1 VGPFDLSRSI
11 GFLEMWPA
19 VRHPT
24 DDDALRFAYCAEHEW
39 RPVGVRVEQHGSRVD
54 VEAVGPGSDA
64 ADLPAQVARTLS
76 LDVDGTGIDEI
87 AARDA
92 VVARL
97 VADAPGLRPVCFWSP
112 WEAACWA
119 VLTQRSSMRTAAIQ
133 KQRIADA
140 YGALVTVDGRELR
153 AFPGPR
159 EVLAAPSLPGVNPV
173 KAGRIRDLAAA
184 ALDDTLTAATLRAM
198 PAEQALVTL
207 RELPGIGAF
216 SAGLI
221 LIRGAGAPDVFTTSE
236 PRLLGAVRAAYGL
249 DPDAAEDSYR
259 DLAQRWR
266 PLRSWVSF
274 WLRAATGYTP
284 VGRSPRR

>member
-1 VGPFDLSRSI
+1 MGPFDLSRSI
-11 GFLEMWPA
+11 GFLETWPA
-19 VRHPT
+19 ARRIA
-24 DDDALRFAYCAEHEW
+24 DDPVLRFAYCAEHDW
-39 RPVGVRVEQHGSRVD
+39 RPVGVRVAQEGNRVD
-54 VEAVGPGSDA
+54 VEAHGPGSSTANLDT
-64 ADLPAQVARTLS
+64 QVARILS
-76 LDVDGTGIDEI
+76 LDIDNTGIAEI
-87 AARDA
+87 AARDD

-119 VLTQRSSMRTAAIQ
+119 VLTQRSSMHTAAIQ

-140 YGALVTVDGRELR
+140 CGALVTVDGRELR

-159 EVLAAPSLPGVNPV
+159 EVLAAPSLPGVNPI
-173 KAGRIRDLAAA
+173 KTARIRDLAAA

-198 PAEQALVTL
+198 PADDALAML

-236 PRLLGAVRAAYGL
+236 PRLLGAVRTAYGL
-249 DPDAAEDSYR
+249 PPDAPDASYR
-259 DLAQRWR
+259 ALAEQWR

-274 WLRAATGYTP
+274 WLRASTGYR
-284 VGRSPRR
+284 RS